1 MKLRILN
8 PLKFL
13 GKIQYFLHHS
23 NKAQRV
29 EPKAKRAE
37 FLEGDIQFFDDNE
50 VLDLYVQ
57 SFRM

>member
-8 PLKFL
+8 PLRFL
-13 GKIQYFLHHS
+13 GKIQYFLHPNQARKS
-23 NKAQRV
+23 
-29 EPKAKRAE
+29 EPKARKTE
-37 FLEGDIQFFDDNE
+37 FLEGDIQFFEDNE